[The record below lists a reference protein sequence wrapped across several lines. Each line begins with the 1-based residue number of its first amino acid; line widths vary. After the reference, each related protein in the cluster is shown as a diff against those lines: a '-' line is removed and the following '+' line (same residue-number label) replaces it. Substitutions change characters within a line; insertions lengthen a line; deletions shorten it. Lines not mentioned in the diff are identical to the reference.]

1 MSEASEEFFSAVET
15 FQKALRKMKNDFSS
29 FRNFKKSKKLEDFL
43 SREFKIR
50 QYLPTDGIQ
59 LKKTKLFNI

>member
-1 MSEASEEFFSAVET
+1 
-15 FQKALRKMKNDFSS
+15 MKNDFSS

-59 LKKTKLFNI
+59 LKKKNKII